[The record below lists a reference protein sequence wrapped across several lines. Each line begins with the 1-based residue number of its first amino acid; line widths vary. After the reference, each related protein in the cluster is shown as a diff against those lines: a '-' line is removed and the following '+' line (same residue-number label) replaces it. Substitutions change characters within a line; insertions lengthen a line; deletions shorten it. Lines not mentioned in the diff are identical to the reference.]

1 MEAVEASS
9 AIPADVRGAFDA
21 LPEPQ
26 RATLL
31 ALRDV
36 VLAAAAET
44 EGVGAIVETLKWG
57 EPSYLPTRPRVGTTV
72 RLGMTRNGRPAMF
85 VNCQTTL
92 IGTFR
97 DLYGEAFDFEGNR
110 ALVIPE
116 GELPRAALAHCVAL
130 ALTYHR
136 RKRV

>member
-1 MEAVEASS
+1 METRPS
-9 AIPADVRGAFDA
+9 IPTDVRAAFDA
-21 LPEPQ
+21 LPAPH
-26 RATLL
+26 RARLL

-36 VLAAAAET
+36 VLATAEAT
-44 EGVGAIVETLKWG
+44 EGVGEIVETLKWG
-57 EPSYLPTRPRVGTTV
+57 EPAYLPARPRVGTTV
-72 RLGMTRNGRPAMF
+72 RLGVTRAGRPAMF

-92 IGTFR
+92 IETYR
-97 DLYGEAFDFEGNR
+97 ARYADVFDFEGSR

-136 RKRV
+136 RKKV